1 MHTTSG
7 GRGRMAIHIR
17 RREFIFTLGSAAA
30 WPLAARAQQPAMP
43 FIGLL
48 NGQSSTRPLP
58 AFRQG
63 LSEAG
68 FDEGRNVAVVYR
80 SADGD
85 RERLPALAAE
95 LVRLRVAVIAA
106 VGGDSSVLSAKAA
119 TATIPIVFTTGGDPV
134 ESGFVA
140 SLSRPGGNVTGA
152 TNLGSMA
159 ATKQIGLLRDMVPRL
174 GAIGLLV
181 VPLATAAAIM
191 ASAITR
197 DVQSAAQAA
206 GIKTVVVEVNSE
218 RDLDAAFA
226 QLVEQRIDAL
236 VIGSFVF
243 FSRYLDRVAA
253 LTAQHK
259 IPAIYIARD
268 FPAAGGLMSYGAE
281 GGDLYRQ
288 AGVYVGRILK
298 GDKPADLPVMQ
309 PTKFVLVINMKP
321 AKALGLVVPPG
332 VLAIADEVI
341 E

>member
-1 MHTTSG
+1 
-7 GRGRMAIHIR
+7 MAEPMLDLR
-17 RREFIFTLGSAAA
+17 RRDFITLLGSAAA
-30 WPLAARAQQPAMP
+30 WPLVARAQQLAMQV
-43 FIGLL
+43 IGLL
-48 NGQSSTRPLP
+48 NGQSNTHLLP
-58 AFRQG
+58 AFRRG

-134 ESGFVA
+134 ESGIVA
-140 SLSRPGGNVTGA
+140 RLSRPDGNVTGA
-152 TNLGSMA
+152 TFIGSMA
-159 ATKQIGLLRDMVPRL
+159 ATKQIGLLRDMVPKL
-174 GAIGLLV
+174 ETIGLLV
-181 VPLATAAAIM
+181 TPLNAPPAAITAAAI
-191 ASAITR
+191 IR
-197 DVQSAAQAA
+197 DVQTAAQAA

-218 RDLDAAFA
+218 RDIGAAFA
-226 QLVEQRIDAL
+226 QLVEQRVHAL

-259 IPAIYIARD
+259 IPAIFITRD
-268 FPAAGGLMSYGAE
+268 FPAAGGLMSYGA
-281 GGDLYRQ
+281 DNRDAYRQ

-309 PTKFVLVINMKP
+309 PTKFVLVINMKT